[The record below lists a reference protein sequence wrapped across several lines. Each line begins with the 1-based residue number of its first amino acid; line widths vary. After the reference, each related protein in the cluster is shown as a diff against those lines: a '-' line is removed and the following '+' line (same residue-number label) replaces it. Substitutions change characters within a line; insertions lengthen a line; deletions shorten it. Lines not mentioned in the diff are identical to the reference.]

1 MSWEKKI
8 SLVLGDVA
16 FYILK
21 DVRPYTDF
29 SLIINILSRAGV
41 DIGDLNHSTS
51 FVSNW
56 APVCAEVVDRQL
68 KDFLVAPMI
77 QTGQRPPVKILG
89 DKGTW
94 KHNTRMMSGL
104 TTVVPDLPSLI

>member
-1 MSWEKKI
+1 MAVIKQRRAQEKIKEKRMSREKKI

-21 DVRPYTDF
+21 HGRPYTDF
-29 SLIINILSRAGV
+29 SLILNILSRAGV

-56 APVCAEVVDRQL
+56 AQVCAEVVD
-68 KDFLVAPMI
+68 
-77 QTGQRPPVKILG
+77 
-89 DKGTW
+89 
-94 KHNTRMMSGL
+94 
-104 TTVVPDLPSLI
+104 